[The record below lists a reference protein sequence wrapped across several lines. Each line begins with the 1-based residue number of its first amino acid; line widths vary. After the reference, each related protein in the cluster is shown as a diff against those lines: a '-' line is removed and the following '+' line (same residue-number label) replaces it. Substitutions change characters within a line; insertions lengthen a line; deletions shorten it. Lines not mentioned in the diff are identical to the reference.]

1 MRGPLMAERLT
12 LHRHPPEGEV
22 GGLDERVRQNQAEIY
37 MLAMD
42 GANPKPEVFFP
53 GEAGKEGAEFS
64 GDRQYVSYVSALTG
78 QREIYIRPYQRP
90 GQRITASVDGGREPV
105 WARNG
110 EVFYRS
116 LTGEKMFAVSVKTA
130 PALTVGSTSAALSG
144 ALLRRTDRVS
154 PRAIRRHGGR
164 PALPHDR

>member
-1 MRGPLMAERLT
+1 
-12 LHRHPPEGEV
+12 
-22 GGLDERVRQNQAEIY
+22 

-53 GEAGKEGAEFS
+53 GEAGKESAEFS

-116 LTGEKMFAVSVKTA
+116 LTGEKMFAGVREDGTGADRRQHQCRSFRGVTSSRRRGLPARNTTSRLTVSV
-130 PALTVGSTSAALSG
+130 S
-144 ALLRRTDRVS
+144 
-154 PRAIRRHGGR
+154 
-164 PALPHDR
+164 